1 MGFVPQSDFILAVVP
16 QSENNL
22 GINPQ
27 NGLGINPQTGLG
39 INPHV
44 NLAVIL
50 VPRSEMLRA
59 VVVLSFSVHHSNEET
74 PISKMEIVSTT
85 TQYFCRHISSKN
97 FAQNDTF

>member
-44 NLAVIL
+44 NLAVIP
-50 VPRSEMLRA
+50 VPRSSE
-59 VVVLSFSVHHSNEET
+59 
-74 PISKMEIVSTT
+74 
-85 TQYFCRHISSKN
+85 
-97 FAQNDTF
+97 